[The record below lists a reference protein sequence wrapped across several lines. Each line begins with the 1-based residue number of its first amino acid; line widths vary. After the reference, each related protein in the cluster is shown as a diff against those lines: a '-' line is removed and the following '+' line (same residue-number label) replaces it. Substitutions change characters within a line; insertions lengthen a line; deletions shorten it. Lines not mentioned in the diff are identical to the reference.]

1 MVVYVEMV
9 ANQVRI
15 GFESARLWLAALP
28 ATFCCDLFAC
38 YVGAARGCWRLRF
51 AQVGGFC
58 FLGREQKYG
67 LAAIRPFSQIE

>member
-38 YVGAARGCWRLRF
+38 WRGGGARLLAVVRF
-51 AQVGGFC
+51 AGWRVLFSWSRAKIWS
-58 FLGREQKYG
+58 GRHSTL
-67 LAAIRPFSQIE
+67 LANK